1 MKPKTARRI
10 LKKRAC
16 EIARFRGFPHQK
28 RWLHRLED
36 KCRQIVADDKAND
49 IMDRAIYRY
58 VPRCL
63 ERFMP

>member
-36 KCRQIVADDKAND
+36 KRRQIVADD
-49 IMDRAIYRY
+49 IMDRAIYQY